1 MGTRMTGMVFPFQGD
16 IKEVK
21 AIIYKW
27 MQHEVE
33 IIDSYTNIRIHEI
46 GGNFIFVDNVDI
58 FYSAYNDPE
67 LWQELLEDLPSNDW
81 VIFFECI
88 DNCDGYSYLIYKN
101 NIEVRRVLQEEDEDL
116 YFDGEI
122 QDFEKE
128 WLDFSTY
135 YQREYLEQGKLK
147 TEIITG
153 HDFSSET
160 VKDTESYFKYYH
172 IISKNQSM
180 YHTALA
186 RILLVELF
194 ESYLGF
200 DIIDCDYEIKQS
212 LKIDYKKIPVYERI
226 LKRAQ
231 KGDVIAQNELG
242 KMFEHGHGIH
252 QDYVTARYWYQQAA
266 DQEDEWGQLNLGL
279 IYKIGKGVEKD
290 FEQAVEWI
298 SKSVS
303 QANADAQTVLGE
315 MYEQGEGVE
324 QNFDKAVNLYR
335 KAAKQR
341 NAIAPYKL
349 GLMYEYGH
357 GFAVDIRMAMRWYY
371 QAASNFN
378 QNAEKRLEELKQKLI
393 D

>member
-81 VIFFECI
+81 VIFFECV

-101 NIEVRRVLQEEDEDL
+101 NMEVRRVLQEEDEDL
-116 YFDGEI
+116 YFEGEI

-128 WLDFSTY
+128 WLNFSIY
-135 YQREYLEQGKLK
+135 YEREYLEKGKLK
-147 TEIITG
+147 REKIIDYDSSSDFTE
-153 HDFSSET
+153 D
-160 VKDTESYFKYYH
+160 YFKYYH
-172 IISKNQSM
+172 IASKNQSM

-186 RILLVELF
+186 RRLLVELF

-200 DIIDCDYEIKQS
+200 DVIDCDYKIKQS
-212 LKIDYKKIPVYERI
+212 LTIDYKKIPAYDRI
-226 LKRAQ
+226 LKCAQ
-231 KGDVIAQNELG
+231 SGDVLAQNELG
-242 KMFEHGHGIH
+242 KMYENGEGLI
-252 QDYVTARYWYQQAA
+252 QDYALAQYWYQQAA
-266 DQEDEWGQLNLGL
+266 DKKDQFGQLNLGL
-279 IYKIGKGVEKD
+279 LYLDGKGVQKD
-290 FEQAVEWI
+290 YLQALFWI
-298 SKSVS
+298 NKSVA
-303 QANADAQTVLGE
+303 QGNADAQTVLGE
-315 MYEQGEGVE
+315 MYEKGKGVE
-324 QNFDKAVNLYR
+324 QSFTEASNLYR

-341 NAIAPYKL
+341 NAVAPYKL
-349 GLMYEYGH
+349 GLMYEYGN
-357 GFAVDIRMAMRWYY
+357 GFDIDLKIAKRWYY

-378 QNAEKRLEELKQKLI
+378 EDAQKRLNELLSSL